1 MAPLHGVRQRRGRI
15 RHGPRRRPQPVPI
28 FELLE
33 WDRLIELVDGE
44 NLVGVVVAL
53 PIHVVHV
60 ELAGVEAAA
69 FHERRVV
76 EDESVGGVEV
86 KIVQV
91 RVGVRTGSRGGIYLA
106 DVFEAG
112 VWCGHV
118 VPDLAHSGFEGRFAE
133 FVNSIPRDDL
143 LHAELASGND
153 DVGLS
158 VSDR

>member
-33 WDRLIELVDGE
+33 WDRLIELVEGE

-53 PIHVVHV
+53 PI

-76 EDESVGGVEV
+76 EDESVGRVEV

-91 RVGVRTGSRGGIYLA
+91 RVGVGVRTGSRGGIYLA

-118 VPDLAHSGFEGRFAE
+118 VPDPAHSGFEGRFAE

-158 VSDR
+158 VPDR